1 MLTGCDRGQDLR
13 PGTAESPDDY
23 VTKPFSIQS
32 FVQRVESVLRRAVR
46 PVAWNRLAGASGA
59 VG

>member
-13 PGTAESPDDY
+13 PANAESPDDY
-23 VTKPFSIQS
+23 VTKPFSIQA
-32 FVQRVESVLRRAVR
+32 FVQRVEAVLQRAVR
-46 PVAWNRLAGASGA
+46 PAAWNRIASVPGA